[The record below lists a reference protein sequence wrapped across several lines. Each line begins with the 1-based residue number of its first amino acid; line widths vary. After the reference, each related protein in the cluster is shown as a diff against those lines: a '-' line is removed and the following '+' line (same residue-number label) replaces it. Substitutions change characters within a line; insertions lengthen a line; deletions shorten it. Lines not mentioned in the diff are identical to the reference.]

1 MKCWNKKKKPKHT
14 TKLKIIRKYIK
25 CVDVSYIQKS
35 RYLTKRYS
43 YTINYGCCVEH
54 FSAKF
59 NCDMPVDGYKW

>member
-25 CVDVSYIQKS
+25 CVDISFIQKS
-35 RYLTKRYS
+35 IYSTKRYS
-43 YTINYGCCVEH
+43 YTINYGECVEH

-59 NCDMPVDGYKW
+59 NLCCASGWV